1 MKIEV
6 TDEKTILYLENYYF
20 KTKDKEN
27 LTKEIKDIFIKLI
40 KYYKFNFS
48 GIYEVNI
55 FENNKYGTILEI
67 IKKDEL
73 LFSRDI
79 IDIKVK
85 IKKYSHLY
93 LKTKDYFV
101 FKDYKDIY
109 YQDNNYYID
118 IKSIDNYL
126 KVIESCELIYNQKD
140 NYLTNMFLIK

>member
-40 KYYKFNFS
+40 KYYKLNFS

-73 LFSRDI
+73 LFSRDL
-79 IDIKVK
+79 IDC
-85 IKKYSHLY
+85 LY
-93 LKTKDYFV
+93 LLILFHNIPLLNAYHILF
-101 FKDYKDIY
+101 
-109 YQDNNYYID
+109 
-118 IKSIDNYL
+118 YL
-126 KVIESCELIYNQKD
+126 FSNL
-140 NYLTNMFLIK
+140 LLLFLHP

>member
-73 LFSRDI
+73 LFSRDL

-118 IKSIDNYL
+118 IKGIDNYL
-126 KVIESCELIYNQKD
+126 KVIESCEIIYNQKD
-140 NYLTNMFLIK
+140 NYLTNMLLIK